1 MPRLSCIL
9 PVMDRVAEME
19 PTLVSLLENR
29 PADCEILLVL
39 TVPYDDPYDLGSEV
53 RFLQAPPRSD
63 LLAAVNLALS
73 QVESP
78 FLHLLS
84 VGMAVT
90 PHWAERALA
99 HFANPQIAA
108 VAPVIRAVADHATVL
123 SGGWEYDR
131 SGGPWQIGVTELADH
146 ADGVCADSADNKS
159 EAAILPLR
167 QTSAARSI
175 IGPLYQAA
183 FYRTMAL
190 ELLGGRLPTACGTT
204 WSDVDLGLMLHYI
217 GYDAVVE
224 TSSVVLGT
232 AQTIER
238 TPQLGYSSG
247 RHSEELYFRN
257 SAHASWFDVL
267 VRHPLQV
274 VGELCGSVTQPR
286 KLLQTL
292 GRASKWTNGSQW
304 KKHRASLE
312 DSRRAA
318 ASLLAQVREAQS
330 RIDRA
335 HDATGSPSNLE
346 QTPAREQI
354 RRAA

>member
-39 TVPYDDPYDLGSEV
+39 TVPYDDPYDLRGEV

-63 LLAAVNLALS
+63 LLAALNFALGH
-73 QVESP
+73 VESP
-78 FLHLLS
+78 FVHLLS

-90 PHWAERALA
+90 PHWADRALA
-99 HFANPQIAA
+99 RFSDPMIAA
-108 VAPVIRAVADHATVL
+108 VAPVIHDLADPSAIL

-131 SGGPWQIGVTELADH
+131 TNGPWQIGASELAEK
-146 ADGVCADSADNKS
+146 NES
-159 EAAILPLR
+159 EAAVLPLH
-167 QTSAARSI
+167 TPSGSAGASPAQNQPRSI
-175 IGPLYQAA
+175 IGPQYQAA

-224 TSSVVLGT
+224 TNSVVLGSSH
-232 AQTIER
+232 AVMR
-238 TPQLGYSSG
+238 TPALGYTNG
-247 RHSEELYFRN
+247 RHSESLYFRN

-274 VGELCGSVTQPR
+274 VGELASSVTQPR

-292 GRASKWTNGSQW
+292 GRVSVWTRWSQYRQ
-304 KKHRASLE
+304 HQASLE

-318 ASLLAQVREAQS
+318 ASLLTQLRDTQS

-335 HDATGSPSNLE
+335 HDSSGSKPHFE
-346 QTPAREQI
+346 RIPAREQS

>member
-19 PTLVSLLENR
+19 PTLISLLENR
-29 PADCEILLVL
+29 PSDCEILLVL
-39 TVPYDDPYDLGSEV
+39 TVPYDDPYELGSEV

-63 LLAAVNLALS
+63 VLAAVNLALS
-73 QVESP
+73 KVESP
-78 FLHLLS
+78 FIHLLS

-90 PHWAERALA
+90 PQWSDRAMA
-99 HFANPQIAA
+99 HFSDPHIAA
-108 VAPVIRAVADHATVL
+108 VAPVIRDMADPATVL
-123 SGGWEYDR
+123 SGGWEYDS
-131 SGGPWQIGVTELADH
+131 SGGPWQIGVTELAQH
-146 ADGVCADSADNKS
+146 ADNEHDAGD
-159 EAAILPLR
+159 AAILSL
-167 QTSAARSI
+167 QGKSAARSI

-232 AQTIER
+232 AHTIER
-238 TPQLGYSSG
+238 TPQLGYTSG

-274 VGELCGSVTQPR
+274 VGELCGSITQPR

-292 GRASKWTNGSQW
+292 GRASKWTNSSQW

-318 ASLLAQVREAQS
+318 ASLLAQVREAQT

-335 HDATGSPSNLE
+335 HDSTASKPHFE
-346 QTPAREQI
+346 QTPVREHS

>member
-19 PTLVSLLENR
+19 PTLISLLENR
-29 PADCEILLVL
+29 PSDCEILLVL
-39 TVPYDDPYDLGSEV
+39 TVPYNDPYELGSEV

-63 LLAAVNLALS
+63 TLSAINLALGH
-73 QVESP
+73 VESP
-78 FLHLLS
+78 FIHLLS

-90 PHWAERALA
+90 PNWADRALA
-99 HFANPQIAA
+99 QFADPQIAA
-108 VAPVIRAVADHATVL
+108 VAPVIRNVTDTNTVL

-131 SGGPWQIGVTELADH
+131 LGGPWQIGAAELN
-146 ADGVCADSADNKS
+146 DSAS
-159 EAAILPLR
+159 SAGTILSLR
-167 QTSAARSI
+167 SPSAARSI

-217 GYDAVVE
+217 GYDAVVDP
-224 TSSVVLGT
+224 SSVVLGT
-232 AQTIER
+232 ANVVER
-238 TPQLGYSSG
+238 EPVPGYLSG
-247 RHSEELYFRN
+247 RHSEQLFFRN
-257 SAHASWFDVL
+257 TAHASWVDVVL
-267 VRHPLQV
+267 RHPLQV
-274 VGELCGSVTQPR
+274 FGEFCSAVTQPR

-292 GRASKWTNGSQW
+292 GRASTWTASGQW

-318 ASLLAQVREAQS
+318 SAMLTQLRETQS

-335 HDATGSPSNLE
+335 HDSHSSKPHFEGAPV
-346 QTPAREQI
+346 REQV

>member
-9 PVMDRVAEME
+9 PVLDRVAEME
-19 PTLVSLLENR
+19 PTLISLLENR
-29 PADCEILLVL
+29 PSDCEILLVL
-39 TVPYDDPYDLGSEV
+39 TVPYDDPYELGSEV

-63 LLAAVNLALS
+63 VLAALNLALA

-78 FLHLLS
+78 FVHLLD
-84 VGMAVT
+84 VGLAVT
-90 PHWAERALA
+90 PQWAERALA
-99 HFANPQIAA
+99 QFADPHIAA
-108 VAPVIRAVADHATVL
+108 VAPVIRDVADHATIL

-131 SGGPWQIGVTELADH
+131 AGGPWQIGVTELAEQAERDVSVLPV
-146 ADGVCADSADNKS
+146 AGR
-159 EAAILPLR
+159 AAP
-167 QTSAARSI
+167 RSI
-175 IGPLYQAA
+175 IGPLYQAG

-217 GYDAVVE
+217 GYNAVVE

-232 AQTIER
+232 AKTIER
-238 TPQLGYSSG
+238 TPAVGYTSG
-247 RHSEELYFRN
+247 RHGEELYFRN
-257 SAHASWFDVL
+257 SAHASWLDVL
-267 VRHPLQV
+267 VRHPWQV
-274 VGELCGSVTQPR
+274 LAELCSSVTQPR

-292 GRASKWTNGSQW
+292 GRASTWTRGGQW
-304 KKHRASLE
+304 RSHLASLE

-318 ASLLAQVREAQS
+318 AAMLAQVREAQS

-335 HDATGSPSNLE
+335 HDSLGSKPHLG
-346 QTPAREQI
+346 QDAA

>member
-39 TVPYDDPYDLGSEV
+39 TVPYDDPYELGNEV
-53 RFLQAPPRSD
+53 RFLQAPPTSD
-63 LLAAVNLALS
+63 TLAALNFALS
-73 QVESP
+73 KVESP
-78 FLHLLS
+78 FVHFLS

-90 PHWAERALA
+90 PHWADRALA
-99 HFANPQIAA
+99 QFADPQIAA
-108 VAPVIRAVADHATVL
+108 VAPVVRDLADSAKVL
-123 SGGWEYDR
+123 SGGWEYDHL
-131 SGGPWQIGVTELADH
+131 GGPWQLGAAEL
-146 ADGVCADSADNKS
+146 S
-159 EAAILPLR
+159 ETTASDAEVLSMQAKP
-167 QTSAARSI
+167 AARSI

-190 ELLGGRLPTACGTT
+190 ELLGGRLPTECGTT
-204 WSDVDLGLMLHYI
+204 WSDVDLGLMLHFI
-217 GYDAVVE
+217 GYDAVVD
-224 TSSVVLGT
+224 SSAVVLGT
-232 AQTIER
+232 ANTVER
-238 TPQLGYSSG
+238 APALGFTSG
-247 RHSEELYFRN
+247 RHHEQLFYRN
-257 SAHASWFDVL
+257 TAHASWLDVA

-274 VGELCGSVTQPR
+274 MAEFCGAITQPR
-286 KLLQTL
+286 RLLQTL
-292 GRASKWTNGSQW
+292 GRASTWTSGSTW

-318 ASLLAQVREAQS
+318 AAMLAQLRETQS

-335 HDATGSPSNLE
+335 HDSRGSKPHFE
-346 QTPAREQI
+346 QAPVRET

>member
-1 MPRLSCIL
+1 VPRLSCIL

-29 PADCEILLVL
+29 PSDCEILLVL
-39 TVPYDDPYDLGSEV
+39 TVPYDDPYELGNEV

-63 LLAAVNLALS
+63 TLAAINFALAK
-73 QVESP
+73 VESP
-78 FLHLLS
+78 FIHLLS
-84 VGMAVT
+84 VGLAVT

-99 HFANPQIAA
+99 QFADPQIAA
-108 VAPVIRAVADHATVL
+108 VAPVVHDVADSSKIL

-131 SGGPWQIGVTELADH
+131 LGGPWQIGSAELHESAVP
-146 ADGVCADSADNKS
+146 DG
-159 EAAILPLR
+159 AILAHPAK
-167 QTSAARSI
+167 TAARSI

-190 ELLGGRLPTACGTT
+190 ELLGGRLPTACGAT

-217 GYDAVVE
+217 GYDAVVDA
-224 TSSVVLGT
+224 SSVVLGT
-232 AQTIER
+232 ANVVAR
-238 TPQLGYSSG
+238 TPALGYTSG
-247 RHSEELYFRN
+247 RHHEQLFYRN
-257 SAHASWFDVL
+257 SAHASWLDVS

-274 VGELCGSVTQPR
+274 LAELCGSVTQPR

-292 GRASKWTNGSQW
+292 GRASTWTGSSTW

-318 ASLLAQVREAQS
+318 AAMLTQLRETQT

-335 HDATGSPSNLE
+335 HDKIGSKPHFD
-346 QTPAREQI
+346 QVPIRET

>member
-39 TVPYDDPYDLGSEV
+39 TVPYDDPYELGSEV
-53 RFLQAPPRSD
+53 RFLQAPPQSD
-63 LLAAVNLALS
+63 MLAAVNLALS

-78 FLHLLS
+78 FIHLLS
-84 VGMAVT
+84 VGLAVT
-90 PHWAERALA
+90 PQWADRALA
-99 HFANPQIAA
+99 HFADPQVAA
-108 VAPVIRAVADHATVL
+108 VAPVIRDVADPATIL
-123 SGGWEYDR
+123 CGGWEYDR
-131 SGGPWQIGVTELADH
+131 SGGPWQIGVTELADDAQH
-146 ADGVCADSADNKS
+146 DAPSLA
-159 EAAILPLR
+159 LPHKR
-167 QTSAARSI
+167 AARSI
-175 IGPLYQAA
+175 IAPLYQAA

-217 GYDAVVE
+217 GYNAVVE
-224 TSSVVLGT
+224 NSSVVLGT
-232 AQTIER
+232 TESIAR
-238 TPQLGYSSG
+238 TPTLGYTTG
-247 RHSEELYFRN
+247 RHSEELYYRN
-257 SAHASWFDVL
+257 SAHASWLDVL

-286 KLLQTL
+286 KLLQVL
-292 GRASKWTNGSQW
+292 GRVSKWTQGSEW

-318 ASLLAQVREAQS
+318 ASLLAQVRDAQF

-335 HDATGSPSNLE
+335 HDSSGSKPHVE
-346 QTPAREQI
+346 QPQVRDSA

>member
-19 PTLVSLLENR
+19 PTLISLLENR

-39 TVPYDDPYDLGSEV
+39 TTPYDDPYELGSEV

-63 LLAAVNLALS
+63 MLAAVNFALA
-73 QVESP
+73 QVQSP
-78 FLHLLS
+78 FIHLLN
-84 VGMAVT
+84 VGLAVT
-90 PHWAERALA
+90 PHWADRALA
-99 HFANPQIAA
+99 HFADPHIAA
-108 VAPVIRAVADHATVL
+108 VAPAICDVADQATIL

-131 SGGPWQIGVTELADH
+131 SGGPWQLGAAELSEQ
-146 ADGVCADSADNKS
+146 VNE
-159 EAAILPLR
+159 EAAILSL
-167 QTSAARSI
+167 QKKSAARSI

-224 TSSVVLGT
+224 KSSVVLGT
-232 AQTIER
+232 THAIER
-238 TPQLGYSSG
+238 TPGIGYTSG

-257 SAHASWFDVL
+257 SAHASWLDVL

-292 GRASKWTNGSQW
+292 GRASKWTNSSEW

-335 HDATGSPSNLE
+335 HDSTGSKPHFE
-346 QTPAREQI
+346 QAPVRETS

>member
-1 MPRLSCIL
+1 
-9 PVMDRVAEME
+9 MDRVAEME
-19 PTLVSLLENR
+19 PTLISLLENR

-39 TVPYDDPYDLGSEV
+39 TVPYDDPYELGGEV
-53 RFLQAPPRSD
+53 RFVQAPARSD
-63 LLAAVNLALS
+63 TLAAVNHALS
-73 QVESP
+73 LVESP
-78 FLHLLS
+78 FIHLLS

-90 PHWAERALA
+90 PQWAERALA
-99 HFANPQIAA
+99 HFADPHIAA
-108 VAPVIRAVADHATVL
+108 VAPVICDVADQTRIL

-131 SGGPWQIGVTELADH
+131 SGGPWQLGAAELIGHDH
-146 ADGVCADSADNKS
+146 AEAQVLSFQKKS
-159 EAAILPLR
+159 P
-167 QTSAARSI
+167 ARSI

-232 AQTIER
+232 EHSIDR
-238 TPQLGYSSG
+238 TPTLGYTSG
-247 RHSEELYFRN
+247 RHSEELFFRN
-257 SAHASWFDVL
+257 SAHASWYDVF

-274 VGELCGSVTQPR
+274 VGELAGSVTQPR
-286 KLLQTL
+286 KLLQTI
-292 GRASKWTNGSQW
+292 GRASKWVNSSQW

-318 ASLLAQVREAQS
+318 ASLLAQVRDIQS

-335 HDATGSPSNLE
+335 HDLTGSTPRFE
-346 QTPAREQI
+346 QTPARESS

>member
-1 MPRLSCIL
+1 VPRLSCIL
-9 PVMDRVAEME
+9 PVMDRLAEME

-39 TVPYDDPYDLGSEV
+39 TTPYDDPYELGGEV

-63 LLAAVNLALS
+63 LLAAMNFALGH
-73 QVESP
+73 VEAP
-78 FLHLLS
+78 FIHLLS

-90 PHWAERALA
+90 PQWADRALA
-99 HFANPQIAA
+99 HFTDPHIAA
-108 VAPVIRAVADHATVL
+108 VAPVICDVADHNTIL

-131 SGGPWQIGVTELADH
+131 LGGPWQLGSAELNE
-146 ADGVCADSADNKS
+146 SPLEES
-159 EAAILPLR
+159 AILSLQKHR
-167 QTSAARSI
+167 TARSI

-190 ELLGGRLPTACGTT
+190 ELLGGRLPMACGTT

-224 TSSVVLGT
+224 KSSVVLGS
-232 AQTIER
+232 ANAIDR
-238 TPQLGYSSG
+238 TPALGYTTG
-247 RHSEELYFRN
+247 RHSEELFFRN

-274 VGELCGSVTQPR
+274 AGELAGSVTQPR
-286 KLLQTL
+286 KLLQTI
-292 GRASKWTNGSQW
+292 GRASKWTNNGQW

-318 ASLLAQVREAQS
+318 ASLLAQVREAQT

-335 HDATGSPSNLE
+335 HGPGASKPYME
-346 QTPAREQI
+346 QAPTRETT